1 MNTAPST
8 RRHPVGSTDDPE
20 AGFTLIEVMVVVMI
34 IGILLAIG
42 IPTFLGARTRAQDR
56 SAESSLRI
64 AQTSAMVV
72 YTDSSDF
79 GAVTTGSLRA
89 AEPGFTWLNS
99 NSKSTNDMRISI
111 ASNKAGTEWAAAA
124 LSDSGTCFYIRIRE
138 TASTLYGKSSSAS
151 CTGKSA
157 LTRATRTKW

>member
-1 MNTAPST
+1 MNTAPAT
-8 RRHPVGSTDDPE
+8 RRSLGGRTDESE

-42 IPTFLGARTRAQDR
+42 IPTFMGARSRAQDR

-64 AQTSAMVV
+64 AQTTAMVV
-72 YTDSSDF
+72 YTDTSDF
-79 GAVTTGSLRA
+79 STVTVTSLRA
-89 AEPGFTWLNS
+89 AEPGFTWLSS
-99 NSKSTNDMRISI
+99 NSKSTNDMRISV

-124 LSDSGTCFYIRIRE
+124 LSDSGTCFYIRVRE
-138 TASTLYGKSSSAS
+138 TAATLYGKSSTSS

-157 LTRATRTKW
+157 LRVTGSKW

>member
-1 MNTAPST
+1 M
-8 RRHPVGSTDDPE
+8 VGAHRDRE
-20 AGFTLIEVMVVVMI
+20 AGFTLIEVMVVVVI

-72 YTDSSDF
+72 YTDASDF
-79 GAVTTGSLRA
+79 SAATVASLRA
-89 AEPGFTWLNS
+89 SEPGFTWLAS
-99 NSKSTNDMRISI
+99 NSKSTDDKKVSI
-111 ASNKAGTEWAAAA
+111 ASNRAGTEWGAAAMSA
-124 LSDSGTCFYIRIRE
+124 SGTCFYIRVRA
-138 TASTLYGKSSSAS
+138 TASTLYGQSSSAS

-157 LTRATRTKW
+157 LTRATRPAW